1 MANPLVDAETR
12 FIAFGLA
19 VVLFAVI
26 ILGWQIDR
34 RTDAIATIQQSADT
48 IQEAATNTERLL
60 TEVVEA
66 DRSPEAEEQRQAV
79 RRALS
84 EIRDI
89 KTLLCSVEQL
99 AAAEE
104 CG

>member
-1 MANPLVDAETR
+1 
-12 FIAFGLA
+12 
-19 VVLFAVI
+19 
-26 ILGWQIDR
+26 
-34 RTDAIATIQQSADT
+34 
-48 IQEAATNTERLL
+48 
-60 TEVVEA
+60 VEA